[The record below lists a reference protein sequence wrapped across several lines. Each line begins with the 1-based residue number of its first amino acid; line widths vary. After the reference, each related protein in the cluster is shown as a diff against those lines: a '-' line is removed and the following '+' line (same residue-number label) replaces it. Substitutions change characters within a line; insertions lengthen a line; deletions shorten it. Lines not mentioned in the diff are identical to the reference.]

1 MYSIDGIDEVTRT
14 GLLIVVVV
22 VVVVI
27 IIIIAVTACSFSNYL
42 FKDNA
47 IELDT
52 K

>member
-22 VVVVI
+22 VVV
-27 IIIIAVTACSFSNYL
+27 IIIAVTACSFSNYL

>member
-22 VVVVI
+22 VVV

>member
-27 IIIIAVTACSFSNYL
+27 IIAVTACSFSNYL

>member
-22 VVVVI
+22 VVVVV
-27 IIIIAVTACSFSNYL
+27 IIAVTACSFSNYL